1 MNRKELKEDI
11 VELRSTVK
19 IELASI
25 AWELNSEL
33 EG

>member
-1 MNRKELKEDI
+1 MDRKELKKEV
-11 VELRSTVK
+11 VELCSPVK
-19 IELASI
+19 IEFASI

>member
-1 MNRKELKEDI
+1 MNRKELKEEI

-19 IELASI
+19 IEFASI

>member
-1 MNRKELKEDI
+1 MDRKVLKDKI
-11 VELRSTVK
+11 DELRSTAK

>member
-1 MNRKELKEDI
+1 MDRKELKKEI
-11 VELRSTVK
+11 VELRSTAK
-19 IELASI
+19 MKPASI

>member
-1 MNRKELKEDI
+1 MDRKELKKEI
-11 VELRSTVK
+11 VELRSTAK
-19 IELASI
+19 IKLASI